1 MRKKLF
7 FIVAV
12 AALSA
17 CSSIND
23 ASSITSKESN
33 DLGFSTTD
41 YVKLYETPFVGNY
54 LMIEYNF
61 IQRKFSFEY
70 LSISFTKDGFS
81 NVLWKYSEG
90 DDCCAKYNY
99 SIECIKKNNGSKY
112 DYYPYLK
119 FNKVSGDVILAFY
132 FLNESHYW
140 LIATDYQTIYY
151 DCPVYDSVVDENGSG
166 SNLGSKESAVFTLS
180 NA

>member
-1 MRKKLF
+1 MIKKLF

-23 ASSITSKESN
+23 DSSITSKESN
-33 DLGFSTTD
+33 DLGFSTAD
-41 YVKLYETPFVGNY
+41 YVKLYEKPFDGNY
-54 LMIEYNF
+54 SMIEYNF
-61 IQRKFSFEY
+61 IPKRVSFEY
-70 LSISFTKDGFS
+70 LSISFAKDGSS

-90 DDCCAKYNY
+90 DDCRAKYNY
-99 SIECIKKNNGSKY
+99 SIECIKKKNDSKY

-119 FNKVSGDVILAFY
+119 FNKVSGDNILAFN

-151 DCPVYDSVVDENGSG
+151 DCPVYDSVVDENGDG
-166 SNLGSKESAVFTLS
+166 SNLGSKESAVFACL
-180 NA
+180 N